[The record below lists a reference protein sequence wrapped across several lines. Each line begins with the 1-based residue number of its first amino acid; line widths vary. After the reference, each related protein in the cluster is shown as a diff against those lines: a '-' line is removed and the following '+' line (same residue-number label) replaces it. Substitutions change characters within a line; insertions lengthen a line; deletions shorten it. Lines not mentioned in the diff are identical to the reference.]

1 MLRSGVI
8 GPSLLACSP
17 KSKLTHL
24 AGMPTSFGEMEIEP
38 DCAFGRRA
46 VHMGGTVIVSHDEAI
61 PARGGEE
68 AEDLPDTVNEI
79 FKRK

>member
-17 KSKLTHL
+17 KSGLTHL
-24 AGMPTSFGEMEIEP
+24 TGMPTSFGEVEIEP
-38 DCAFGRRA
+38 DYTFGRRA
-46 VHMGGTVIVSHDEAI
+46 VHMGGTVIVSDDEAI
-61 PARGGEE
+61 PARDGEG

-79 FKRK
+79 LKRK